1 MNPEIFNTPDLEPIR
16 QAISVTNT
24 TIPELMKISGVQG
37 VHIAVKMDQEHC
49 DLKTRAGYIKQHYDV
64 EELREIAE
72 EYYCRRCCCN
82 KFVFGESCEDCSLY
96 EFLQI
101 IEHRGKE
108 LDPLAEEE

>member
-1 MNPEIFNTPDLEPIR
+1 MDPEIFNHPGLEPIR

-24 TIPELMKISGVQG
+24 TFHELMKISEVQG
-37 VHIAVKMDQEHC
+37 VHIAVKMDPEHC
-49 DLKTRAGYIKQHYDV
+49 DLKSRAGHIMQHYDID
-64 EELREIAE
+64 ELREIAE

-82 KFVFGESCEDCSLY
+82 EHVFGESCEACSLY

-108 LDPLAEEE
+108 LEPLREEE